1 MCNSEA
7 WQRRIPIH
15 EDTGPRK
22 GWAGVPWCRVLGPLG
37 RAPLRPGQRGPA
49 VQALQERLRELG
61 YDPGPADGVYGHQT
75 AEAVR
80 ELQRDCRLRVDGIAG
95 PQVLS
100 VLRDPAVLALRRP
113 LALAPGQSLADAARA
128 LQLSPAALRRALGLP
143 PRAQPAPGQR
153 WVLWERVVAAE
164 VKPGPGQ
171 AAGLRALQRRASLV
185 SAAAVVAAGGPG
197 DDPAA
202 LEAAAAATAL
212 GLPVWVTLH
221 TRRAPALLPGSYGPG
236 QVQQLLH
243 GGRERDRWV
252 QRALDWSRV
261 PGVTGV
267 HLDLGGLR
275 FGDGPRW
282 LRLVRR
288 VAAALHSASREVIV
302 SVPLRDRR
310 GFWAR
315 AADDVDWEAV
325 AGLVDRVV
333 LVPPVLAER
342 ARPRRPLA
350 PPELAG
356 RLRAAVR
363 RVPPW
368 RCLLALPV
376 GALILPGLGEEGA
389 SPAVPGTLSAPRA
402 RSLAYRARTRP
413 HWEEAA
419 GRPRFQCVA
428 EGREREVW
436 LENRESLARKLDL
449 VEGLRLG
456 GVYLSAM
463 GEEDAGVWTAL
474 RERWK
479 VHKLPSAPGDAT
491 A

>member
-1 MCNSEA
+1 
-7 WQRRIPIH
+7 
-15 EDTGPRK
+15 
-22 GWAGVPWCRVLGPLG
+22 
-37 RAPLRPGQRGPA
+37 
-49 VQALQERLRELG
+49 
-61 YDPGPADGVYGHQT
+61 
-75 AEAVR
+75 
-80 ELQRDCRLRVDGIAG
+80 
-95 PQVLS
+95 
-100 VLRDPAVLALRRP
+100 
-113 LALAPGQSLADAARA
+113 
-128 LQLSPAALRRALGLP
+128 
-143 PRAQPAPGQR
+143 
-153 WVLWERVVAAE
+153 
-164 VKPGPGQ
+164 
-171 AAGLRALQRRASLV
+171 
-185 SAAAVVAAGGPG
+185 
-197 DDPAA
+197 
-202 LEAAAAATAL
+202 
-212 GLPVWVTLH
+212 
-221 TRRAPALLPGSYGPG
+221 
-236 QVQQLLH
+236 
-243 GGRERDRWV
+243 
-252 QRALDWSRV
+252 
-261 PGVTGV
+261 
-267 HLDLGGLR
+267 
-275 FGDGPRW
+275 
-282 LRLVRR
+282 
-288 VAAALHSASREVIV
+288 SREVIV